1 MNRRALLH
9 TAVLSSSLLLASG
22 LTGCGFA
29 LRQSQ
34 PMAFRT
40 IALNGFA
47 GNSPMAVELARA
59 LEAQGVAVVESSAQA
74 VARAGDL
81 PAGAAPLS
89 GHVILEAQA
98 DQRDQAVATTTAF
111 GQVRDMSLR
120 TRLKF
125 RLLRADGSE
134 LLPVT
139 DLLLTRD
146 LPYNE
151 KDALA
156 RQDEFEQTHRAMQSD
171 LVSQVLRRLA
181 AARP

>member
-9 TAVLSSSLLLASG
+9 AAVLTSTLLLASS
-22 LTGCGFA
+22 LAGCGFA

-34 PMAFRT
+34 PMPFRT

-47 GNSPMAVELARA
+47 SNSPMAVELARA

-98 DQRDQAVATTTAF
+98 DQRDQPCAQPPPDRSV
-111 GQVRDMSLR
+111 GGGVVRIQLGHG
-120 TRLKF
+120 TRL
-125 RLLRADGSE
+125 RVIANCRS
-134 LLPVT
+134 
-139 DLLLTRD
+139 R
-146 LPYNE
+146 
-151 KDALA
+151 
-156 RQDEFEQTHRAMQSD
+156 
-171 LVSQVLRRLA
+171 
-181 AARP
+181 